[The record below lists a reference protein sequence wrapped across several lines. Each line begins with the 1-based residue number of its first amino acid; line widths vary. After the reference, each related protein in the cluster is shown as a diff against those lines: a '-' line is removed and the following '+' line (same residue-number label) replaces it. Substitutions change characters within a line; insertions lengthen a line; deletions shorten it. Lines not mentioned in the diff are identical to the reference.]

1 MTACT
6 CANCRCTPEYKA
18 MRNVVMH
25 DGSPSMLFDV
35 AESDAEVSILN
46 RLVDRRTEYAM
57 AAMAATEGKE

>member
-1 MTACT
+1 MIRCT
-6 CANCRCTPEYKA
+6 CANCRCTPEYKT

-35 AESDAEVSILN
+35 AESEAERSTLN
-46 RLVDRRTEYAM
+46 LLVDRRTRYAM